1 MCIRDRDTA
10 KTVIAST
17 ASPFKFSRSVM
28 EAVQG
33 AGENGN
39 ADETAA
45 MDEFAVVD
53 ALSSLSGLPVPQ
65 AVEEIR
71 TAPILH
77 NLECDVD
84 RMKDTVK
91 GILKI

>member
-1 MCIRDRDTA
+1 M
-10 KTVIAST
+10 IAST

-33 AGENGN
+33 A
-39 ADETAA
+39 DETGA

-53 ALSSLSGLPVPQ
+53 ALSSLSGVPVPQ

-71 TAPILH
+71 SAPVRH

>member
-1 MCIRDRDTA
+1 
-10 KTVIAST
+10 
-17 ASPFKFSRSVM
+17 
-28 EAVQG
+28 
-33 AGENGN
+33 
-39 ADETAA
+39 

-53 ALSSLSGLPVPQ
+53 ALSSLSGVPVPQ

-71 TAPILH
+71 TAPVRH